1 MDEFDQLFK
10 THKDSFDRLEPGSK
24 TWTAIK
30 DATVKTSPVHTQRML
45 RRAGFLRIA
54 AAILLVLGLSSIW
67 LLKVNYDRS
76 AFKNIALASPYG
88 ETITLDPSEN
98 KFTLVQ
104 FWASGNA
111 ICTEENCYYFLPA
124 YEKYKDKGFEIY
136 AISLDEDKDSWISGI
151 EDNQLPWIHVS
162 DLKGMDSPI
171 CIECNISKVPTNFLL
186 NQKGKIIARDLE
198 AEHLESTLS
207 MLMADH

>member
-10 THKDSFDRLEPGSK
+10 NHKDSFDRLEPK
-24 TWTAIK
+24 EETWTAIL
-30 DATVKTSPVHTQRML
+30 DAAEKKSPPISTTKFWKP
-45 RRAGFLRIA
+45 GFLRIA
-54 AAILLVLGLSSIW
+54 ATILLVLGLSAVW
-67 LLKVNYDRS
+67 LLKVNSNRS
-76 AFKNIALASPYG
+76 VLKDIALASPYG

-124 YEKYKDKGFEIY
+124 YEKYKDQGFEIY
-136 AISLDEDKDSWISGI
+136 AISLDKDKESWISGI

-171 CIECNISKVPTNFLL
+171 CIECNITKVPTNF
-186 NQKGKIIARDLE
+186 Q
-198 AEHLESTLS
+198 
-207 MLMADH
+207 

>member
-1 MDEFDQLFK
+1 MEEFDQLFR
-10 THKDSFDRLEPGSK
+10 THKDSFDRLEPRAE

-30 DATVKTSPVHTQRML
+30 HAAVKPSTEHTPRL
-45 RRAGFLRIA
+45 FRRPAFLSIA
-54 AAILLVLGLSSIW
+54 AAILLVLGFSSIW
-67 LLKVNYDRS
+67 LLRITPGRS
-76 AFKNIALASPYG
+76 AFKDIALASPYG

-111 ICTEENCYYFLPA
+111 ICTEDNCYYFLPA
-124 YEKYKDKGFEIY
+124 YEKYKDQGFEIY
-136 AISLDEDKDSWISGI
+136 AISLDEDKDSWVSGI
-151 EDNQLPWIHVS
+151 EENQLPWIHVS

-171 CIECNISKVPTNFLL
+171 CIECNITKVPTNFLL

-198 AEHLESTLS
+198 AQDLERTLS
-207 MLMADH
+207 KLLAKR